1 MKIKFNEIL
10 TDAEKK
16 EVFAE
21 AASSMWAFSPKSI
34 REQLK
39 RYMNG
44 NLKEKAKVCFLF
56 EDCNFHELCGYL
68 AEGKIEEAKRWIAL
82 GSPMDEE
89 PIEDDVKEV
98 EAWVMEGS
106 KGKYL
111 HMNSTEDGDGT
122 WFDWTENMF
131 DAYWDKSLDDLKDIA
146 ETEFSDFEENYPKY
160 HKVRFTA
167 EVLETAQAD

>member
-1 MKIKFNEIL
+1 MQVGAVSMAMPMPYVYNTNRVDRASMNKI
-10 TDAEKK
+10 
-16 EVFAE
+16 
-21 AASSMWAFSPKSI
+21 
-34 REQLK
+34 
-39 RYMNG
+39 
-44 NLKEKAKVCFLF
+44 
-56 EDCNFHELCGYL
+56 
-68 AEGKIEEAKRWIAL
+68 
-82 GSPMDEE
+82 E